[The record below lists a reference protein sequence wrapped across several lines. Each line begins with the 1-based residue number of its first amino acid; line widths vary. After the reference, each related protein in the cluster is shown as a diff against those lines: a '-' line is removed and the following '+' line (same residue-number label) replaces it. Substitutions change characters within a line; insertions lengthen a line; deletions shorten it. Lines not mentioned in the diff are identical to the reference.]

1 MNKACSLLINLSI
14 LKKLAMRHFFLFL
27 VALLSFSVF
36 GQTPIITMISDG
48 DCSGGTPKVVEIY
61 AQGAVDF
68 TLYSLELQSNANT
81 TWGGTESLAGLGIIT
96 DAFVYL
102 YRTADQAIFDVEY
115 PSVVNTLGLAASL
128 NFNGDDRIRIIET
141 STTTVIDQFGEEG
154 IDGTGMPWEYTDGYA
169 KRNAGTGPE
178 VPFVT
183 SNWTYGLAAL
193 DLLGLCQGGADPF
206 ETLIGIGTY
215 TPPVVSNDPTI
226 SVAPNALSGF
236 VQFVGTPSAEQ
247 SLEVSGSNLTND
259 ITLTITSGDYEIS
272 ETSGAGFTN
281 SITLTQNAGVVAPTT
296 IYVRLNGLVAASPS
310 DGEITLTSS
319 GAIDVIVALS
329 GEILNPLPTVFVSE
343 DTLIGFSHFVGT
355 PSAEQTFD
363 ISGAFLTDDIL
374 ITAPGEYEVSL
385 TSGSGFSN
393 SLLLTQTAGEVANTT
408 IYVRLNGLVMNSNQ
422 VGDVVISSTGVAN
435 ELVFVSGE
443 TLDYT
448 LSTIAGVSQLDT
460 NNLAESI
467 GFLAELRGIVHC
479 IDFRAGNGYNV
490 TLIDGEGDGIQIF
503 NFNQISNYESTE
515 GDSLIVK
522 GEIGQ
527 FNGLLQIIAD
537 EITLV
542 SQGNAIVSPQI
553 VTQLD
558 ENTENQLVTL
568 ENLYFSTPTAN
579 WPTNGNVDVTNGV
592 LTFTARVVTSSPY
605 SGGVTPSEPFKIT
618 GIGGQYDNSSPYDGG
633 YQIFPCMVEELCN
646 LDNSTTTS
654 DLTITA
660 SQVGVNYQ
668 WIDCATGNS
677 LAGETNQSFTATQ
690 NGSYAVILSDGICT
704 DTSECVVISTIGIKE
719 LESNFEIYPIPF
731 ENQLFLQGNNV
742 KFQIEIYNLE
752 GRLITSL
759 SDINEKLTI
768 DTKTW
773 SKGVYTVIIS
783 SGNQMEYRKLIK

>member
-1 MNKACSLLINLSI
+1 MIKNLLNMISISGVKFSLRAI
-14 LKKLAMRHFFLFL
+14 LAFL
-27 VALLSFSVF
+27 LLSNFAKAQYIVDFEAETSVGYASDTVTLNGLDWDLTESLIGNLADDFKNGLKSLRLRGYGTSSFTMLQDKPNGIGTISFLYSEYGTDSQTSWRVEYSTDAGVTWIQVGTDITATGGNAMPSTFSETINVT
-36 GQTPIITMISDG
+36 GNVRIRVVEATGSGASNRRMNIDDITITDYLTITPIITA
-48 DCSGGTPKVVEIY
+48 TP
-61 AQGAVDF
+61 A
-68 TLYSLELQSNANT
+68 L
-81 TWGGTESLAGLGIIT
+81 
-96 DAFVYL
+96 
-102 YRTADQAIFDVEY
+102 
-115 PSVVNTLGLAASL
+115 L
-128 NFNGDDRIRIIET
+128 N
-141 STTTVIDQFGEEG
+141 
-154 IDGTGMPWEYTDGYA
+154 
-169 KRNAGTGPE
+169 
-178 VPFVT
+178 
-183 SNWTYGLAAL
+183 
-193 DLLGLCQGGADPF
+193 
-206 ETLIGIGTY
+206 
-215 TPPVVSNDPTI
+215 
-226 SVAPNALSGF
+226 GF
-236 VQFVGTPSAEQ
+236 IQFVGTPSAEQ

-259 ITLTITSGDYEIS
+259 ITLTVTSGDYEIS

-363 ISGAFLTDDIL
+363 VSGAFLTDDIL

-393 SLLLTQTAGEVANTT
+393 SLLLTQTAGEVSNTT

-422 VGDVVISSTGVAN
+422 VGDVVISSTGATN

-527 FNGLLQIIAD
+527 FNGLLQIVAD

-542 SQGNAIVSPQI
+542 SQGNATVSPQI

-605 SGGVTPSEPFKIT
+605 SGSVTPSEPFNIT